1 MARRA
6 CVVHQ
11 RAPPPVPPEPGLASA
26 QDKRAMTNVPSLL
39 AALAPVS
46 DIDFA
51 EFGETEVTRLP
62 RIQKLTA
69 SFLARNWVTIPH
81 VTHHDEVDVTD
92 LEDRRKA
99 WNTRNP
105 QSKVTPITIV
115 LKALVPVLQ
124 QFPQFNASLTADG
137 NSLVLKK
144 YIHIGVAVDTPSGLL
159 VPVLRNVAD
168 KSLAELTGELAA
180 VAEKARTKGLSL
192 PEMSGSSFTVTS
204 LGHIGGT
211 AFTPIIN
218 APDLAILG
226 MTALQIRPA
235 PGPDGG
241 VIWRK
246 MLPVSLSYDH
256 RVINGA
262 DAARFVRALGQALA
276 DPNLIGQA

>member
-1 MARRA
+1 MTD
-6 CVVHQ
+6 
-11 RAPPPVPPEPGLASA
+11 VPSVLAS
-26 QDKRAMTNVPSLL
+26 
-39 AALAPVS
+39 LAPLS
-46 DIDFA
+46 EIDFA
-51 EFGETEVTRLP
+51 EFGEVEVTRLP

-81 VTHHDEVDVTD
+81 VTHHDEVDVTG
-92 LEDRRKA
+92 LEEKRKA
-99 WNTRNP
+99 WNAEHP
-105 QSKVTPITIV
+105 EAKLTPLSLV
-115 LKALVPVLQ
+115 LKALVPVLRQ
-124 QFPQFNASLTADG
+124 YPQFNASLTPDG

-144 YIHIGVAVDTPSGLL
+144 YIHLGVAVDTPSGLL
-159 VPVLRNVAD
+159 VPVLRDVPN
-168 KSLAELTGELAA
+168 KSLFALTGELAA
-180 VAEKARTKGLSL
+180 IAEKARSKGLSL

-226 MTALQIRPA
+226 MTALQTRPA

-246 MLPVSLSYDH
+246 MLPLSLSYDH

-262 DAARFVRALGQALA
+262 DAARFTRALGTALA
-276 DPNLIGQA
+276 DPGLLETVS